1 MPRIQRACE
10 SIVHDSGH
18 VRYCVG
24 MDISGSEPRDPASGC
39 GRCPSLVR
47 IAGDGIAWH
56 EDRSLRD
63 RSGIVVAFSERMGGV
78 SEPPYASL
86 NLAAHVGD
94 EPAAVDENRRRFL
107 GALGLAEH
115 RRCLTCAEQVH
126 GTGVRIVRP
135 GEAGQGA
142 RAAGG
147 APPVPAAD
155 ALVTM
160 QAGIPLMLLFA
171 DCVPVIVV
179 AERARA
185 VAVAHAGWRGLAAG
199 VIRNAVAALRAAAS
213 SDEDLVAYVG
223 PHIGPCCYEVGP
235 EVVSQ
240 FANKF
245 VTIRRASAVL
255 DLGAAAAEEL
265 ESSGVPRERQ
275 CHLGICTAHNT
286 ERFFSYRAEGRTG
299 RHAALVC
306 IVP

>member
-1 MPRIQRACE
+1 
-10 SIVHDSGH
+10 
-18 VRYCVG
+18 
-24 MDISGSEPRDPASGC
+24 MDVSGSKPQGLTSSPGGE
-39 GRCPSLVR
+39 PSLVR
-47 IAGDGIAWH
+47 VVRDGLAWH
-56 EDRSLRD
+56 EDRSLRE
-63 RSGIVVAFSERMGGV
+63 RAGIVVAFSERTGGL
-78 SEPPYASL
+78 SGPPYASL

-94 EPAAVDENRRRFL
+94 EPDAVDENRRRFL
-107 GALGLAEH
+107 DALDLAD
-115 RRCLTCAEQVH
+115 RRDRLTCAQQVH
-126 GTGVRIVRP
+126 GAAVRIVQPRD
-135 GEAGQGA
+135 AGRGA
-142 RAAGG
+142 HAAGG
-147 APPVPAAD
+147 VSPVPETD
-155 ALVTM
+155 ALVTT
-160 QAGIPLMLLFA
+160 QAGIPLMLLYA
-171 DCVPVIVV
+171 DCVPVVVV

-199 VIRNAVAALRAAAS
+199 VVRNAVAALRSATS
-213 SDEDLVAYVG
+213 PDEDLVAYVG

-299 RHAALVC
+299 RHAALAC
-306 IVP
+306 IVA